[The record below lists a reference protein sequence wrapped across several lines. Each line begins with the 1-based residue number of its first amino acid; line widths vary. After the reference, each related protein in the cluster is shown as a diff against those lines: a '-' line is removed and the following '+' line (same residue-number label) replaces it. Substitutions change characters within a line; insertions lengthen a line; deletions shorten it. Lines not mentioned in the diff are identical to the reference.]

1 MNTFDRHFLQVLV
14 PHKNQPEKL
23 IRLLESI
30 PPEVDVI
37 VVDDNSALHYFDA
50 CQQAIDKRFKN
61 VKLLRNDTGVNN
73 AGVAR
78 NLALAHAN
86 AEWII
91 FADSDD
97 KFYTKNLLQ
106 LIEFIKHSDADLVF
120 FDVNAIKESDG
131 SQSNRANTYSGL
143 VKKWPSNRKLIAYQ
157 WVVPWGK
164 AIKKSELIDLYGLE
178 FASRSVSNDV
188 GFATDLASVAKKID
202 VFKQAVYCCFESSTS
217 LTGTLTADKARVR
230 LQAASKRNDTL
241 LKNRV
246 PIHYNYNVQFFLKS
260 LPLVFKEFDFRTV
273 SVFLK
278 NLYVAFVGN
287 YIIKARFR

>member
-14 PHKNQPEKL
+14 PHKNQPKKL
-23 IRLLESI
+23 TRLLESI
-30 PPEVDVI
+30 PTEVNVI
-37 VVDDNSALHYFDA
+37 VVDDNSASHYFDA
-50 CQQAIDKRFKN
+50 CKQVIDNRFRN
-61 VKLLRNDTGVNN
+61 VTLLRNDTGINN

-143 VKKWPSNRKLIAYQ
+143 IEKWPFNRNTIAYQ

-164 AIKKSELIDLYGLE
+164 AIKKRDLIDLNDLK

-188 GFATDLASVAKKID
+188 EFSTDLAVASKKID
-202 VFKQAVYCCFESSTS
+202 VFKQTVYCCFESSTS

>member
-1 MNTFDRHFLQVLV
+1 MKTSDLCFLQVLV

-23 IRLLESI
+23 IRLLKSI
-30 PPEVDVI
+30 PDEVEVI
-37 VVDDNSALHYFDA
+37 VVDDNSDRHHFES
-50 CQQAIDKRFKN
+50 CKN
-61 VKLLRNDTGVNN
+61 QIKEKFRNVVLIKNDTGINN
-73 AGVAR
+73 AGASR
-78 NLALAHAN
+78 NIALSHAN
-86 AEWII
+86 AEWIV

-97 KFYTKNLLQ
+97 EFHPDKFRDLTDFLKSSN
-106 LIEFIKHSDADLVF
+106 ADLVF
-120 FDVNAIKESDG
+120 FDVNAIKECDG
-131 SQSNRANTYSGL
+131 SQSSRANTYSGL
-143 VKKWPSNRKLIAYQ
+143 IKKWPFNRNTIAYQ

-164 AIKKSELIDLYGLE
+164 AIKKRDLIDLNDLK

-188 GFATDLASVAKKID
+188 EFSTDLAVASKKID
-202 VFKQAVYCCFESSTS
+202 VFKQTVYCCFESNTS

-246 PIHYNYNVQFFLKS
+246 PIHYNYNAQFFLKS
-260 LPLVFKEFDFRTV
+260 LPLVFKELDFRTV